1 MVNHVGEL
9 SRLPPVYI
17 VHSLCHTFKEQ
28 VGPTERRNLILAAM
42 RTNLND
48 PNITK
53 QLDGANYSN
62 VMRILEK
69 KNTPSDIVSKV
80 VDLYLEEFEIDSKN
94 ALNLLRLLV
103 QLGDPN
109 KIQNFMKNY
118 VTGSKIPGI
127 P

>member
-1 MVNHVGEL
+1 
-9 SRLPPVYI
+9 
-17 VHSLCHTFKEQ
+17 LCHTFKEQ
-28 VGPTERRNLILAAM
+28 VGPTELRNLILAAM

-118 VTGSKIPGI
+118 VTGSNIPGI